1 MLREV
6 TALPTCAHC
15 YAPIGTAVH
24 PLALL
29 CTHWHCY
36 APIGTAMHPLA
47 LLCTHWHCYA
57 PIVTAMNPL
66 ALLCTHWHRKA
77 TLALPLKNH
86 SYLLRIFLVFD
97 ANWSNNK
104 LFIII
109 IGNAYLFYLI
119 VHFNC
124 RQKVPKRLVS
134 DAHSN
139 ETKPLTVRKTR

>member
-29 CTHWHCY
+29 CTHRHCY

-47 LLCTHWHCYA
+47 QKSH
-57 PIVTAMNPL
+57 IGTASQ
-66 ALLCTHWHRKA
+66 
-77 TLALPLKNH
+77 NH
-86 SYLLRIFLVFD
+86 TFLLRIFLVID

-109 IGNAYLFYLI
+109 IGNAYWFYLI

-124 RQKVPKRLVS
+124 RQKVPKRFVS

>member
-15 YAPIGTAVH
+15 YAPIGTAV
-24 PLALL
+24 
-29 CTHWHCY
+29 
-36 APIGTAMHPLA
+36 HPLA

-109 IGNAYLFYLI
+109 IGNAYWFYRM

-124 RQKVPKRLVS
+124 RQKVPKRFVS

-139 ETKPLTVRKTR
+139 KTIR

>member
-1 MLREV
+1 MC
-6 TALPTCAHC
+6 T
-15 YAPIGTAVH
+15 
-24 PLALL
+24 LL
-29 CTHWHCY
+29 CTHWHCC

-47 LLCTHWHCYA
+47 LLCTHRHCYA
-57 PIVTAMNPL
+57 PIGTAMHSL
-66 ALLCTHWHRKA
+66 ALLCTHCHCYEPIGIA
-77 TLALPLKNH
+77 MHPLAQKSHIGTASQNH
-86 SYLLRIFLVFD
+86 TFLLRIFLVID

-109 IGNAYLFYLI
+109 IGNAFLFYLI

-124 RQKVPKRLVS
+124 RQKVPKRFVS